1 MSLRARGAAKVSSNG
16 PATSLSIPSAILSS
30 TTTACAFVS
39 EPLSGLAESPAAPAS
54 VAALQP
60 ADDLVVNAVDLG
72 DEVLVGGLRSAVA
85 CLLYTSDAADDLTRV

>member
-1 MSLRARGAAKVSSNG
+1 M
-16 PATSLSIPSAILSS
+16 SS

-60 ADDLVVNAVDLG
+60 ADDLVVNAVDPG

-85 CLLYTSDAADDLTRV
+85 DDDIGIGEWVRIRIVHHR